1 MTTGKCLGAP
11 ERTGPVFS
19 ASFSFPCR
27 GKIPTT
33 TISPLAY
40 PLHMKALHLALSLL
54 AIVGA
59 AASAVFYFQIGNTKV
74 ELRNERDA
82 ARAQASALQAR
93 LSDTTAQKE
102 NLEARVASLESDLNE
117 TRSRAT
123 TLDARAN
130 QLSRELGEVR
140 QQLAAKTDA
149 EANLV
154 REVAQVRREL
164 VAART
169 AAATGDASG
178 EIAALQARVNELE
191 SALAIARG
199 IPAAGASGPKPDTP
213 KLPSPRD
220 FGITTAQILGVGPQN
235 AFVVLNL
242 GAEHGM
248 RKDLELAVRR
258 TGFTVA
264 RLSVSDV
271 HDRFAIAQVAPD
283 SLRGRLQVGDSAD
296 ILN

>member
-1 MTTGKCLGAP
+1 
-11 ERTGPVFS
+11 
-19 ASFSFPCR
+19 
-27 GKIPTT
+27 
-33 TISPLAY
+33 
-40 PLHMKALHLALSLL
+40 MKALHLALSLL

-59 AASAVFYFQIGNTKV
+59 AASVVFYVQIGNTKV

-82 ARAQASALQAR
+82 AQAQAASLQAR

-102 NLEARVASLESDLNE
+102 NLESRVAALESELAE
-117 TRSRAT
+117 SRGRAT
-123 TLDARAN
+123 TLEARSN
-130 QLSRELGEVR
+130 QLNRELGEVR

-169 AAATGDASG
+169 AAASGDASG
-178 EIAALQARVNELE
+178 EIAALSRRVAELE
-191 SALAIARG
+191 EALAIARG
-199 IPAAGASGPKPDTP
+199 IPAAGAGSPKPDTP

-220 FGITTAQILGVGPQN
+220 FGIDTAQVLSVGPKN

-242 GAEHGM
+242 GAAHGM

-258 TGFTVA
+258 SGYTIA
-264 RLSVSDV
+264 RLAVSEVTDQLAV
-271 HDRFAIAQVAPD
+271 AQVAPD